1 VPVAINLTLDTET
14 ALAVESAYARLTGMG
29 VADRDLVTQYGPC
42 VTLLVVADT
51 VHPDDIAEGLHRRL
65 PALNALAVT
74 LGAPFIAHGSTPP
87 TLALA
92 VDAGEA
98 LLGMHAA
105 LFTTLPEAAVHPYHR
120 PADWRPHVK
129 LANVRGGAGAA
140 ARLAVAFAEG
150 WAPVNGRL
158 EQLEAIQYPP
168 LQSLWQARLKG

>member
-1 VPVAINLTLDTET
+1 MPVAINLTLDPDT
-14 ALAVESAYARLTGMG
+14 ALAVEGAYARLTGMG

-65 PALNALAVT
+65 PALGALAVT

-92 VDAGEA
+92 VDAGDA
-98 LLGMHAA
+98 LLAIHAA
-105 LFTTLPEAAVHPYHR
+105 LFTTLPEAAVHPYYR

-129 LANVRGGAGAA
+129 LANVRGGSGAA
-140 ARLAVAFAEG
+140 ARLVVAFAES

-158 EQLEAIQYPP
+158 EHLEAIQYPP
-168 LQSLWQARLKG
+168 LQSLWQAPLKG

>member
-1 VPVAINLTLDTET
+1 MPVAINLTLDPDT
-14 ALAVESAYARLTGMG
+14 ALAVEGAYARLTGMG

-65 PALNALAVT
+65 PALGALAVT

-92 VDAGEA
+92 VEAGDA

-105 LFTTLPEAAVHPYHR
+105 LFTTLPEAAVHPYYR

-129 LANVRGGAGAA
+129 LANVRGDRGAA
-140 ARLAVAFAEG
+140 ARLVAALESV
-150 WAPVNGRL
+150 WQPVRGRL
-158 EQLEAIQYPP
+158 EQLEALRYPP
-168 LQSLWQARLKG
+168 VEALWQAPLKG